1 MSSPSSP
8 TPLLFPSDFV
18 IPTGVNWPGRATVA
32 NGACGG
38 EFLRGGIAMGASRIS
53 GHELQRASRG
63 IQAGI
68 AKGTNAACERELQR
82 VPRGHV
88 GTNSQRRQRSTQ
100 AGIAMDA
107 NVASRHELQR
117 T

>member
-1 MSSPSSP
+1 
-8 TPLLFPSDFV
+8 
-18 IPTGVNWPGRATVA
+18 
-32 NGACGG
+32 
-38 EFLRGGIAMGASRIS
+38 MGASRIS

-68 AKGTNAACERELQR
+68 SKGTNAACERELQR

-88 GTNSQRRQRSTQ
+88 GTNSHRRQRSTQ

-107 NVASRHELQR
+107 IVASGHELQR
-117 T
+117 ARRGPVGGNCKGRKRRIRT

>member
-1 MSSPSSP
+1 MWAGIMAGVKGKGRQWRIQGRERSIQ
-8 TPLLFPSDFV
+8 V
-18 IPTGVNWPGRATVA
+18 RIPTGVNWAGRATVA

-53 GHELQRASRG
+53 RHELQRASRG
-63 IQAGI
+63 IQPGI

-88 GTNSQRRQRSTQ
+88 GTNP
-100 AGIAMDA
+100 
-107 NVASRHELQR
+107 
-117 T
+117 